1 MVGPR
6 HPRVSGRTMTAA
18 AQAIVRI
25 GEGPRTP
32 VSIALLLLFP
42 ITLVDA
48 VGFLAPIAY
57 LLRMSFNEATG
68 GGGLRETFTGQS
80 YVAFLTDPFY
90 LGLVGNSVAMSLL
103 ITGLT
108 LLASYPIA
116 LFIYRAPAHW
126 KSVLTIVC
134 ISPLL
139 VSAVVRTYG
148 WMLILGDQGLINA
161 TLRGLGI
168 VSQPLR
174 LINNATGV
182 VIGLTE
188 ILMPYMILALLAGFG
203 RLDRSYEEAAQS
215 LGGAAVHYLP
225 LRNRALDLPWS
236 SARVSALLRARHQ
249 LVHHPKA
256 TGRRPRVSAR
266 HGNLRPGDRYSELA
280 TCRYDVNHRAN
291 GVRIGAR
298 RLWSH
303 CPRSR

>member
-1 MVGPR
+1 
-6 HPRVSGRTMTAA
+6 MTAA
-18 AQAIVRI
+18 AQANVRI
-25 GEGPRTP
+25 EESPRTP

-215 LGGAAVHYLP
+215 LGAPPFTTFRRVIVPLTFPGVALGCLLCFVLAISSFITPKLLGGGRVFLLATEIYDQAIVILNWPLAATMSIIVLMVFGLALVVYG
-225 LRNRALDLPWS
+225 RIVRALD
-236 SARVSALLRARHQ
+236 
-249 LVHHPKA
+249 
-256 TGRRPRVSAR
+256 
-266 HGNLRPGDRYSELA
+266 
-280 TCRYDVNHRAN
+280 
-291 GVRIGAR
+291 
-298 RLWSH
+298 
-303 CPRSR
+303 